1 MGMMGVSLGV
11 AAALGH
17 VNPSAELATQMA
29 AVMAVGGVA
38 GLYKGQSVDLQE
50 GFFHMSQKCS
60 LKRSHNFNRE
70 SLSRNDTFCKFDCNY
85 LIAACRIKLFLL
97 GYE

>member
-29 AVMAVGGVA
+29 AVMAVDGAA

-50 GFFHMSQKCS
+50 RIFAYTSKMFFKEVT
-60 LKRSHNFNRE
+60 LFNP
-70 SLSRNDTFCKFDCNY
+70 
-85 LIAACRIKLFLL
+85 
-97 GYE
+97 